1 MLTISAEQI
10 HEALTF
16 PKLIEELGR
25 AFKSDVITPL
35 RAHHALQRPHA
46 SEATLLVMPAWDEF
60 SNASDPEQTF
70 IGLKT
75 VTIFPDNPKKGLP
88 TVMGVYVL
96 IAGSTGQPL
105 AVLDGQ
111 ALTLWR
117 TACAS
122 GLAASYL
129 AREDASHML
138 MVGAGALAPYLI
150 RAHAAVRPVKSVNI
164 WNRNFEKAEKLSRS
178 LSGEPFSVKAVREI
192 EPAARSA
199 DIISCATISDTPLIR
214 GKWLKPGAHLD
225 LVGAFR
231 PDLRES
237 DDEAVTSARVYVDT
251 RAGALSEAGDLVQP
265 IQKGIVSEQ
274 HIVAD
279 LKDLTCGKNSGRQ
292 THDEKTLFKSVGTAL
307 EDLAAAR
314 LVYNTITG

>member
-10 HEALTF
+10 ENALTF
-16 PKLIEELGR
+16 PGLIEELR
-25 AFKSDVITPL
+25 KAFNSDVVTPL
-35 RAHHALQRPHA
+35 RAHHSLIRPDA
-46 SEATLLVMPAWDEF
+46 PEATLLIMPAWDDV
-60 SNASDPEQTF
+60 SNSKDCADAF

-75 VTIFPDNPKKGLP
+75 VTIFPGNSEKGLP
-88 TVMGVYVL
+88 TVMGLYVL
-96 IAGSTGQPL
+96 LSADSGKPL

-111 ALTLWR
+111 SLTLWR

-129 AREDASHML
+129 AREDSTHLL
-138 MVGAGALAPYLI
+138 MAGAGALAPYLI
-150 RAHAAVRPVKSVNI
+150 RAHAAVRPISSVEI
-164 WNRNFEKAEKLSRS
+164 WNRNFAKAEKLALS
-178 LSGEPFSVKAVREI
+178 LSGEGFSVKATNNLER
-192 EPAARSA
+192 AAANA
-199 DIISCATISDTPLIR
+199 DIISCATLSAEPLIL
-214 GKWLKPGAHLD
+214 GKWLKPGTHLD

-237 DDEAVTSARVYVDT
+237 DDATVKAARIYVDT
-251 RAGALSEAGDLVQP
+251 RAGALKEAGDLVQP
-265 IQKGIVSEQ
+265 LKKGIITEQ

-279 LKDLTCGKNSGRQ
+279 LRDLTSGKDSGRQ

-314 LVYNTITG
+314 LVYKTLA